1 MNKRQ
6 RKKMFTRAFSKAYDE
21 SLKEQKKKR
30 QVSITTVKDKYGKF
44 YIITS
49 LSVGTKRIYGLSN
62 PCDVSQGRIF
72 TASIRR
78 RENIRNVKRAAWRGL
93 FSRVSINLF

>member
-21 SLKEQKKKR
+21 SLKWQRKKE
-30 QVSITTVKDKYGKF
+30 QVSITTVKDRRGKI

-49 LSVGTKRIYGLSN
+49 ITSQVEIMKNWTDSPEEITIEGYMLNNERMGL
-62 PCDVSQGRIF
+62 
-72 TASIRR
+72 
-78 RENIRNVKRAAWRGL
+78 K
-93 FSRVSINLF
+93 

>member
-21 SLKEQKKKR
+21 SLKWQKEKE
-30 QVSITTVKDKYGKF
+30 QVSITTVRNRRGKA

-49 LSVGTKRIYGLSN
+49 IISQVEIMKNWTDSPEEITIEGYMLDNKRLGL
-62 PCDVSQGRIF
+62 
-72 TASIRR
+72 
-78 RENIRNVKRAAWRGL
+78 K
-93 FSRVSINLF
+93 

>member
-21 SLKEQKKKR
+21 SLKWQRKKE
-30 QVSITTVKDKYGKF
+30 QVSITTVKDIRGKV

-49 LSVGTKRIYGLSN
+49 ITSQVEIMNYWIGDPEDILKEITIEGYMLNNKRMGL
-62 PCDVSQGRIF
+62 
-72 TASIRR
+72 
-78 RENIRNVKRAAWRGL
+78 K
-93 FSRVSINLF
+93 

>member
-21 SLKEQKKKR
+21 SLKWQRKKE
-30 QVSITTVKDKYGKF
+30 QVSITTVKDIRGKV

-49 LSVGTKRIYGLSN
+49 ITSQVEIMNNWTNSPEDITIEGYMLDNNRLGL
-62 PCDVSQGRIF
+62 
-72 TASIRR
+72 
-78 RENIRNVKRAAWRGL
+78 K
-93 FSRVSINLF
+93 

>member
-21 SLKEQKKKR
+21 SLKWQRKKE
-30 QVSITTVKDKYGKF
+30 QVSITTVKSIRGKV

-49 LSVGTKRIYGLSN
+49 ITSHVEIVKNWTNKPDEITIEGYMLDNNRLGL
-62 PCDVSQGRIF
+62 
-72 TASIRR
+72 
-78 RENIRNVKRAAWRGL
+78 K
-93 FSRVSINLF
+93 

>member
-21 SLKEQKKKR
+21 SLKWQRKKE
-30 QVSITTVKDKYGKF
+30 QVSITTVKDIRGKV

-49 LSVGTKRIYGLSN
+49 ITYQVEIMKNWTDSPEEITIEGYMLDNNRLGL
-62 PCDVSQGRIF
+62 
-72 TASIRR
+72 
-78 RENIRNVKRAAWRGL
+78 K
-93 FSRVSINLF
+93 

>member
-21 SLKEQKKKR
+21 SMKWQRKKE
-30 QVSITTVKDKYGKF
+30 QVSITTVKDRRGKV

-49 LSVGTKRIYGLSN
+49 IISQVEIMKNWTNSPEEITIEGYMLNNERTGL
-62 PCDVSQGRIF
+62 
-72 TASIRR
+72 
-78 RENIRNVKRAAWRGL
+78 K
-93 FSRVSINLF
+93 

>member
-21 SLKEQKKKR
+21 SLKWQRKKE
-30 QVSITTVKDKYGKF
+30 QVSITTVKDRRGKV

-49 LSVGTKRIYGLSN
+49 ITSQVEITKNWTNSPEEITIEGYMLNNKRLGL
-62 PCDVSQGRIF
+62 
-72 TASIRR
+72 
-78 RENIRNVKRAAWRGL
+78 K
-93 FSRVSINLF
+93 

>member
-30 QVSITTVKDKYGKF
+30 QVSITTVKDKYGRF

-49 LSVGTKRIYGLSN
+49 LTHQVEIMKNWTDSPEEITIEGYMLNNERLGLKN
-62 PCDVSQGRIF
+62 DIV
-72 TASIRR
+72 
-78 RENIRNVKRAAWRGL
+78 
-93 FSRVSINLF
+93 

>member
-21 SLKEQKKKR
+21 SMKWQKKE
-30 QVSITTVKDKYGKF
+30 QVSITTVKDRRGKT

-49 LSVGTKRIYGLSN
+49 ITSQVEIMKNWTNSPEEITIEGYMLDNNRLGL
-62 PCDVSQGRIF
+62 
-72 TASIRR
+72 
-78 RENIRNVKRAAWRGL
+78 K
-93 FSRVSINLF
+93 

>member
-21 SLKEQKKKR
+21 SLKWQRKKE
-30 QVSITTVKDKYGKF
+30 QVSITTVKDRRGKV

-49 LSVGTKRIYGLSN
+49 TTSQVEIRKNWINSPAEITIEGYMLINERMGL
-62 PCDVSQGRIF
+62 
-72 TASIRR
+72 
-78 RENIRNVKRAAWRGL
+78 K
-93 FSRVSINLF
+93 

>member
-21 SLKEQKKKR
+21 SLKWQRKKE
-30 QVSITTVKDKYGKF
+30 QVSITTVKDIRGKV

-49 LSVGTKRIYGLSN
+49 ITSQVEIMKNWTNSPEEITIEGYMLDNNRLGL
-62 PCDVSQGRIF
+62 
-72 TASIRR
+72 
-78 RENIRNVKRAAWRGL
+78 K
-93 FSRVSINLF
+93 

>member
-21 SLKEQKKKR
+21 SLKWQRKKEQ
-30 QVSITTVKDKYGKF
+30 VTITTVKDIRGKV

-49 LSVGTKRIYGLSN
+49 ITYQVEIMKNWIDNPEEITIEGYMLNNERLGLKN
-62 PCDVSQGRIF
+62 E
-72 TASIRR
+72 T
-78 RENIRNVKRAAWRGL
+78 L
-93 FSRVSINLF
+93 

>member
-21 SLKEQKKKR
+21 SLKWQRKKE
-30 QVSITTVKDKYGKF
+30 QVSITTVKDIRGKV

-49 LSVGTKRIYGLSN
+49 ITSQVEIMKNWIDNPEEITIEGYMLNNERLGLKN
-62 PCDVSQGRIF
+62 E
-72 TASIRR
+72 T
-78 RENIRNVKRAAWRGL
+78 L
-93 FSRVSINLF
+93 

>member
-21 SLKEQKKKR
+21 SLKWQKKE
-30 QVSITTVKDKYGKF
+30 QVSITTVKDIRGKV

-49 LSVGTKRIYGLSN
+49 IT
-62 PCDVSQGRIF
+62 SQVEIMKNW
-72 TASIRR
+72 TNSPEEIT
-78 RENIRNVKRAAWRGL
+78 I
-93 FSRVSINLF
+93 

>member
-21 SLKEQKKKR
+21 SLKWQRKKE
-30 QVSITTVKDKYGKF
+30 QVSITTVKDRRGKV

-49 LSVGTKRIYGLSN
+49 ITSQVEIMKNWTNSPEEITIEGYMLNNERMGL
-62 PCDVSQGRIF
+62 
-72 TASIRR
+72 
-78 RENIRNVKRAAWRGL
+78 K
-93 FSRVSINLF
+93 

>member
-21 SLKEQKKKR
+21 SLKWQRKKE
-30 QVSITTVKDKYGKF
+30 QVSITTVKDIRGKV

-49 LSVGTKRIYGLSN
+49 ITSQVEIMKNWTNSPEEITIAGYMLDNNRLGL
-62 PCDVSQGRIF
+62 
-72 TASIRR
+72 
-78 RENIRNVKRAAWRGL
+78 K
-93 FSRVSINLF
+93 

>member
-21 SLKEQKKKR
+21 SLKWQRKKE
-30 QVSITTVKDKYGKF
+30 QVSITTVKDRRGKV

-49 LSVGTKRIYGLSN
+49 ITSQVEIMKNWTNSPEEITIEGYMLNNKRMGL
-62 PCDVSQGRIF
+62 
-72 TASIRR
+72 
-78 RENIRNVKRAAWRGL
+78 K
-93 FSRVSINLF
+93 

>member
-30 QVSITTVKDKYGKF
+30 QVSITTVKDKYGRF
-44 YIITS
+44 YIIIS
-49 LSVGTKRIYGLSN
+49 LTHQVEIMKNWTDSPEEITIEGYMLNNERLGLKN
-62 PCDVSQGRIF
+62 DIV
-72 TASIRR
+72 
-78 RENIRNVKRAAWRGL
+78 
-93 FSRVSINLF
+93 

>member
-21 SLKEQKKKR
+21 SLKWQKKE
-30 QVSITTVKDKYGKF
+30 QVSITTVKDIRGKV

-49 LSVGTKRIYGLSN
+49 ITSQVEIMKNWTNSPEEIIIEGYMLNNERLGLKN
-62 PCDVSQGRIF
+62 ETV
-72 TASIRR
+72 
-78 RENIRNVKRAAWRGL
+78 
-93 FSRVSINLF
+93 

>member
-21 SLKEQKKKR
+21 SLKWQRKKE
-30 QVSITTVKDKYGKF
+30 QVSITTVKDIRGKA

-49 LSVGTKRIYGLSN
+49 ITSQVEIMKNWINSPEEITIEGYMLDNNRLGL
-62 PCDVSQGRIF
+62 
-72 TASIRR
+72 
-78 RENIRNVKRAAWRGL
+78 K
-93 FSRVSINLF
+93 

>member
-21 SLKEQKKKR
+21 SLKWQRKKE
-30 QVSITTVKDKYGKF
+30 QVSITTVKDRRGKV

-49 LSVGTKRIYGLSN
+49 IN
-62 PCDVSQGRIF
+62 
-72 TASIRR
+72 
-78 RENIRNVKRAAWRGL
+78 
-93 FSRVSINLF
+93 SRVEIMKNWINSPEEITIEGYMLNNERMGLK